1 VLPKEP
7 LLLLLLSRP
16 DNERM
21 ALRFESALLTAQL
34 AELAGEKS
42 DGALSGHHLLPLL
55 GELLLKSGRSL
66 PLE

>member
-1 VLPKEP
+1 
-7 LLLLLLSRP
+7 
-16 DNERM
+16 M